1 MYSMSCHQCP
11 VAAQSVFEA
20 DTSQRQ
26 KALQD
31 FDLQAVDVVGWEGYD
46 KKLSLST
53 YQQYEYSS
61 LLVNQKRQRL

>member
-1 MYSMSCHQCP
+1 MYSMSCHLFA

-46 KKLSLST
+46 DDDGREVHFL
-53 YQQYEYSS
+53 
-61 LLVNQKRQRL
+61 RRP